1 MLIKRIISSII
12 LLCILAITIPIDW
25 LFGILVTAFTIV
37 GLYEF
42 FTMLENKGINIYKYF
57 GIAMGVIIPLSIV
70 FRFELTRNW
79 ELLFIVLALLFLII
93 MQFRRRENS
102 GVIVDIST
110 TIFGLLYISWFL
122 SFLIKIRYLSGG
134 IGLILAVIF
143 ITKLGDIGAYFIG
156 TRFGKTPLIPR
167 ISSKK
172 TVEGAVGG
180 LIFSVLGAFISRPF
194 FSLAF
199 SPLAESAVGVIGG
212 IPPGRENVAYLHLMF
227 MGISLGILAQLGD
240 LSESLMKR
248 DCQVKDSG
256 RILPGMGGALD
267 FIDSLLFT
275 APAFYFYMSI
285 ILR

>member
-1 MLIKRIISSII
+1 MLTKRIISSIL
-12 LLCILAITIPIDW
+12 LLCILVITISIDW
-25 LFGILVTAFTIV
+25 LFGLLVTAFTIV

-57 GIAMGVIIPLSIV
+57 GIAMGAIIPLSIV

-110 TIFGLLYISWFL
+110 TIFGIIYISWFL
-122 SFLIKIRYLSGG
+122 SFLIKIRYLTGG

-156 TRFGKTPLIPR
+156 SRFGRTPLIPR
-167 ISSKK
+167 ISPKK

-180 LIFSVLGAFISRPF
+180 LIFSILGAFISRPF
-194 FSLAF
+194 FPAF
-199 SPLAESAVGVIGG
+199 SG
-212 IPPGRENVAYLHLMF
+212 IPPWRENVTHLHIMF

-285 ILR
+285 ILK

>member
-12 LLCILAITIPIDW
+12 LLCVLAITISVDW
-25 LFGILVTAFTIV
+25 LFGLLVTAFTIV

-57 GIAMGVIIPLSIV
+57 GIAMGAIIPLSIV

-93 MQFRRRENS
+93 MQFRRRDNS
-102 GVIVDIST
+102 GVIVDISA
-110 TIFGLLYISWFL
+110 TIFSILYISWFL
-122 SFLIKIRYLSGG
+122 SFMIKIRYLAGG
-134 IGLILAVIF
+134 IGLILTVIF

-156 TRFGKTPLIPR
+156 SRFGKIPLIPR
-167 ISSKK
+167 ISPKK
-172 TVEGAVGG
+172 SVEGAVGG
-180 LIFSVLGAFISRPF
+180 LIFSVLGAFISKPF
-194 FSLAF
+194 L
-199 SPLAESAVGVIGG
+199 
-212 IPPGRENVAYLHLMF
+212 NVTHLHIIF
-227 MGISLGILAQLGD
+227 IGISLGILAQLGD